1 MVGPGL
7 KNKQTNNIFS
17 FPCSSLCHLIG
28 ICVVD
33 YLLADDLFSTM
44 VSPVMLLFFLTTG
57 LLDISVLISRPPLP
71 KVKLELV
78 NLSLVYFRQKLDGK
92 NFKIE

>member
-1 MVGPGL
+1 
-7 KNKQTNNIFS
+7 
-17 FPCSSLCHLIG
+17 
-28 ICVVD
+28 
-33 YLLADDLFSTM
+33 M

-57 LLDISVLISRPPLP
+57 LLDISLLISRPPLP